1 MRRRALLLAALPALA
16 LPALA
21 PPALAQDLAGRA
33 AAFIQQ
39 AGVELVGVINGPG
52 GAEQKR
58 ERIAAILRRTVDIEG
73 VGRFVLGR
81 YVRVATPQELA
92 EYLRLFEQ
100 TLVRNLTSRLGEFQG
115 VTFTV
120 GRNQQRTEEDAL
132 VATVIARPG
141 QAAANVDWRVS
152 EVGGALRVVDV
163 VAENTS
169 LRLTQRS
176 EYAAV
181 IQRGQGRVAALIQ
194 AMRDQLA
201 QLEAREQAQR

>member
-1 MRRRALLLAALPALA
+1 MNRRALLLLTAAFAA
-16 LPALA
+16 
-21 PPALAQDLAGRA
+21 PALAQDLSARA

-39 AGVELVGVINGPG
+39 AGNELVGVINGPG
-52 GAEQKR
+52 SAAQKR
-58 ERIAAILRRTVDIEG
+58 DRIAAILRRTVDIEG

-81 YVRVATPQELA
+81 YVRTATPQELA
-92 EYLRLFEQ
+92 EYMRLFEQ

-115 VTFTV
+115 LTFTV

-132 VATVIARPG
+132 VATVISRPN
-141 QAAANVDWRVS
+141 QPPANVDWRVS
-152 EVGGALRVVDV
+152 EVGGGLRVVDV

-181 IQRGQGRVAALIQ
+181 IQRGQGRVAALLD
-194 AMRDQLA
+194 AMRAQLA